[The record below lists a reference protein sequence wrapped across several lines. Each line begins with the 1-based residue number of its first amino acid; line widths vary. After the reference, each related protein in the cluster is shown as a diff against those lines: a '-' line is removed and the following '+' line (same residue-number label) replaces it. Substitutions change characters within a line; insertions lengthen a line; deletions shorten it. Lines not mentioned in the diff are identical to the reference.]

1 MRSIVKAQKD
11 FWTGLLFV
19 GFAVAFLWIGQR
31 YQFGSSSRMGPGY
44 FPIVLGTLLLSV
56 GLIVLVK
63 SLVADGPKVDRIV
76 LKPVLLVLI
85 ANVAFGLLLGPFGLA
100 FALAALMILS
110 AVASRFFRFEVWA
123 TLGMIATIVACA
135 LLFTKGLGVPM
146 PIFGTLFAGIL
157 PPALTE

>member
-19 GFAVAFLWIGQR
+19 GFAMAFLWIGQR

-44 FPIVLGTLLLSV
+44 FPIVLGTLLLCV
-56 GLIVLVK
+56 GLIVLLK
-63 SLVADGPKVDRIV
+63 SFVADGPKVDRIV

-85 ANVAFGLLLGPFGLA
+85 ANLAFGLLLGPFGLA
-100 FALAALMILS
+100 FALTALMILS
-110 AVASRFFRFEVWA
+110 AIASRFFRFEVWA

-135 LLFTKGLGVPM
+135 LLFTKSLGVPM
-146 PIFGTLFAGIL
+146 PIFGTLFADIL
-157 PPALTE
+157 PPVLTQ